1 VYHECTCGDP
11 DMTQEKWEAFQYQ
24 LIGYTDLL
32 KSFIHGNSVLMTAIR
47 MKQAEVDCSF
57 EEGTNRISFKIS
69 CKHRF
74 CNSGTIGDA
83 SDDVSGAWDVLESW
97 GIFDLPSQEKM
108 DFVIDFT
115 VDFKNERGSR
125 ESESSER
132 REVRIT
138 NRDDT

>member
-1 VYHECTCGDP
+1 
-11 DMTQEKWEAFQYQ
+11 
-24 LIGYTDLL
+24 L

-74 CNSGTIGDA
+74 CDSGTNGDA
-83 SDDVSGAWDVLESW
+83 SDDASGAWDVLESW
-97 GIFDLPSQEKM
+97 GIFDLPSQEMM

-125 ESESSER
+125 DSESSER

-138 NRDDT
+138 NRDDS